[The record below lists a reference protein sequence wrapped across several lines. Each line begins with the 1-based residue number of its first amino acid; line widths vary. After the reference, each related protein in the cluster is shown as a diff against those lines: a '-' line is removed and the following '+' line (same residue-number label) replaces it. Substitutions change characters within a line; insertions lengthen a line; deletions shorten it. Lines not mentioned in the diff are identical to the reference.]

1 MIRKIVLIALPL
13 CAAACNSKPTVDE
26 TNASVEE
33 VAEKVREAT
42 DDGQLLQP
50 GKWLSKVTIEDV
62 SIAGMPK
69 EAAEQMK
76 RMVAQTHQAESCLTP
91 EQAKQ
96 PKGGF
101 FGGNDQCRYDHFT
114 MRGGKIDAQMRC
126 EQGGSTQAMQ
136 MTGTYSPD
144 SYEMRMSTSQEQG
157 PGGGP
162 MSLKMKVEAKRVG
175 KCSGAS

>member
-1 MIRKIVLIALPL
+1 MMRRILLVALPL
-13 CAAACNSKPTVDE
+13 CVAACNSKPAVEE

-33 VAEKVREAT
+33 VAEKVREAS

-62 SIAGMPK
+62 AIPGMPK

-91 EQAKQ
+91 EQAKK
-96 PKGGF
+96 PNGGF
-101 FGGNDQCRYDHFT
+101 FGGNDQCRYDHFI

-126 EQGGSTQAMQ
+126 DQGGTSQAMK
-136 MTGTYSPD
+136 MTGSYSPN
-144 SYEMRMSTSQEQG
+144 SYEMRMTTNQEEG
-157 PGGGP
+157 PGGSP

-175 KCSGAS
+175 ECTGAS